1 VAGEAAD
8 LAQYWPEIM
17 VSGYGDARVELRP
30 VPESIGEARRLVRAA
45 LEARGAGVDAEVAVL
60 LTSEVVT
67 NALLH
72 ARSPMILAVDV
83 GPHRVRVAV
92 HDGSAAVP
100 QVRDYSATAVTGRGL
115 RLVEALA
122 TQWGLDVGEN
132 GDGKWVW
139 FELVERRAAG

>member
-1 VAGEAAD
+1 MAPEAVD
-8 LAQYWPEIM
+8 LAQYWPEIT
-17 VSGYGDARVELRP
+17 VTDHDDARVELRP

-45 LEARGAGVDAEVAVL
+45 IEARGGEVDADVAVL

-83 GPHRVRVAV
+83 RPNMVRIAV
-92 HDGSAAVP
+92 HDASSAP
-100 QVRDYSATAVTGRGL
+100 PYLRDYSATAGTGRGL
-115 RLVEALA
+115 HLVQALA
-122 TQWGLDVGEN
+122 TEWGLDVGEN
-132 GDGKWVW
+132 GNGKWVW